1 VVELLCNIHAS
12 MSGYL
17 YVVDSA
23 YYAQPRSSGVFVIRD
38 VMPGRYEL
46 SAWHESS
53 SSLFKKIL
61 KVGPTGASG
70 VAVRVPVD
78 RSPVVV
84 VPDKYGKPR
93 QSQLGY

>member
-1 VVELLCNIHAS
+1 

-23 YYAQPRSSGVFVIRD
+23 YYAQPRPSGVFVIRN

-46 SAWHESS
+46 NAWHESL
-53 SSLFKKIL
+53 SSLFKKIV
-61 KVGPTGASG
+61 KVGPTGATG
-70 VAVRVPVD
+70 VPVRIPVD
-78 RSPVVV
+78 RSRLVV